1 MDRKT
6 KICLIVIF
14 LGLANFVAYG
24 TMYVILY
31 GEAVN
36 GRVVVGPDG
45 SRTYYLHSGREVS
58 RTAFLV
64 SGIHS
69 ISIWPT
75 VLAILL
81 AMLTLAKERITSSM
95 HSAVVR
101 GRAIITIIAIV
112 LTLVMGLLTYEFA
125 RTFTGRLRRPEVRQA
140 EPAGRPA
147 PRAPAEGT
155 GGG

>member
-6 KICLIVIF
+6 KICLVVIF

-24 TMYVILY
+24 TVYVVLY

-36 GRVVVGPDG
+36 GRVVIEPDG
-45 SRTYYLHSGREVS
+45 SRSYYLHSGREVS

-81 AMLTLAKERITSSM
+81 AMLTLAKDRITSSM

-101 GRAIITIIAIV
+101 GRAIITTIAMV
-112 LTLVMGLLTYEFA
+112 LALVMALLTYEFA
-125 RTFTGRLRRPEVRQA
+125 ATFAEHLRHPEVRQ
-140 EPAGRPA
+140 E
-147 PRAPAEGT
+147 APAAPSAPDEGAR
-155 GGG
+155 GG

>member
-6 KICLIVIF
+6 KICLVVIF
-14 LGLANFVAYG
+14 LGLANFLAYG
-24 TMYVILY
+24 SAYVVLY

-36 GRVVVGPDG
+36 GRVVVEPDG
-45 SRTYYLHSGREVS
+45 SRSYFLHSGREVS

-81 AMLTLAKERITSSM
+81 AMLTLAKDRITSSM
-95 HSAVVR
+95 HSTVVR
-101 GRAIITIIAIV
+101 GRAIITIIAIL

-125 RTFTGRLRRPEVRQA
+125 RTFADHLRNPEVRRA
-140 EPAGRPA
+140 EPATQAA
-147 PRAPAEGT
+147 PDAGEPGA
-155 GGG
+155 